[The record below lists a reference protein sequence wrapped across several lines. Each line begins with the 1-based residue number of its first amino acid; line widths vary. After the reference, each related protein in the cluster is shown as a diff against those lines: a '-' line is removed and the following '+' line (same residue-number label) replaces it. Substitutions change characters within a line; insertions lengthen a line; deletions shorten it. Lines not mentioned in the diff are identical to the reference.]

1 MLPKVDECVSPKAAS
16 GTSPGGSI
24 LPLFFSKIQ
33 TSEELAKS
41 SFQFGLDWKNS
52 SFVDWLDC
60 PVKLCIRSKDS
71 FSEVPVVHPNFS
83 FCVVSIRL
91 FAKNNM
97 GLRRSPLISP
107 LVP

>member
-33 TSEELAKS
+33 TSEELAMS

-52 SFVDWLDC
+52 SFVDMVGL
-60 PVKLCIRSKDS
+60 S
-71 FSEVPVVHPNFS
+71 SETLHSVERFVQ
-83 FCVVSIRL
+83 
-91 FAKNNM
+91 
-97 GLRRSPLISP
+97 
-107 LVP
+107 